1 MFNGIDEDK
10 INLKTFRITKL
21 KRDILTIYDK
31 YELSFFLKTGEEKRI
46 TIYVDKGTVP
56 KDIPDEFR
64 GREEEYQ
71 KKYKEF
77 FLKRLFQ
84 SNKSESII
92 YLGSF
97 NYADNSKPINDVSS
111 HVNYNGQSKDDLF
124 KDLIECLEL
133 YENGK
138 CTYEDILETFPE
150 LANNQASKGSKE
162 PRENAQPNKV
172 NYFKD
177 SLRNA
182 EEHNKTHKTGKHY
195 VLGDIHGYKEP
206 YDVALKMIK
215 PEDSL
220 VLIGDVID
228 RGPDGIKILQD
239 LMRRKANEPE
249 SNITFILGNHEKMM
263 FEALNYI
270 LRLKLSPEIISMI
283 NQCYNKNR
291 QMNKIYKYHDETGEG
306 DLELAEELKKLCK
319 EIKKD
324 IENSIQKDN
333 INIDQMIKTIGI
345 WECVANGGEKT
356 LQAFMNLNET
366 EQKNIFEFLRT
377 SYIMKQQNIQG
388 KDFLFVHS
396 SPPNDI
402 NLVKKLKQSKDGG
415 IKANQ
420 IPHDE
425 LNFVVWN
432 RDVDTYT
439 PCKQLGLT
447 TVCGH
452 TYEANTTEVN
462 RQKGYIRIDEG
473 CGHGPSCSV
482 GLYCIEDNSVIHIG
496 QDSKAFETYDTGK
509 IKIIDESGKQTIIE
523 ECQIPKEQ
531 EAR

>member
-1 MFNGIDEDK
+1 MFNGIETDK
-10 INLKTFRITKL
+10 VRLDTFKITKL

-31 YELSFFLKTGEEKRI
+31 YELSFFLKAGEEKKI
-46 TIYVDKGTVP
+46 TLYVDKGTVP
-56 KDIPDEFR
+56 EGIPYEFR

-71 KKYKEF
+71 KKYNEF

-97 NYADNSKPINDVSS
+97 NYTDNSKPVNDVSS
-111 HVNYNGQSKDDLF
+111 YDENGGQTKEDYF

-133 YENGK
+133 YESGE
-138 CTYEDILETFPE
+138 CSYEDFMEAFPE
-150 LANNQASKGSKE
+150 LAKNQASEESKK
-162 PRENAQPNKV
+162 PRKDAQPGKV
-172 NYFKD
+172 NDFKD
-177 SLRNA
+177 LLRNDG
-182 EEHNKTHKTGKHY
+182 EHNKNHKMGKHY

-206 YDVALKMIK
+206 YDVAFKMIK

-263 FEALNYI
+263 FESLHYI
-270 LRLKLSPEIISMI
+270 LRLQLSPEIISMI
-283 NQCYNKNR
+283 KQCYNKNR
-291 QMNKIYKYHDETGEG
+291 QMNMIYKYYDETGEG

-345 WECVANGGEKT
+345 WECAANGGEKT

-402 NLVKKLKQSKDGG
+402 NLVKKLKESKDGG

-420 IPHDE
+420 IPYGE

-482 GLYCIEDNSVIHIG
+482 GLYCIEDNSVTHIG

-523 ECQIPKEQ
+523 GTPIPKEID
-531 EAR
+531 AR